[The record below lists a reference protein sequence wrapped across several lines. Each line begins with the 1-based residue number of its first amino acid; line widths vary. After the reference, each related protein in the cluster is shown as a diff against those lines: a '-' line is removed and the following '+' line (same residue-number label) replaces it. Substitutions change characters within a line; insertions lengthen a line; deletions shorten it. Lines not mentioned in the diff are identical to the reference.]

1 MSPLI
6 KRRGSINHESKNKL
20 KKYKHNQGSK
30 GYLIMYNKIK
40 NLMQRLHEL

>member
-6 KRRGSINHESKNKL
+6 KRRGSINHES
-20 KKYKHNQGSK
+20 KYKHNQGSK